1 VEDIR
6 PRPAGSHL
14 QRINVIN
21 MHLVIFSVIS
31 AVLISCALGVVISRN
46 IVHSALFLLFALISV
61 AGIYLV
67 LLTEFL
73 AIVQLL
79 IYGGAIVIVILFALM
94 LTRNEEYPR
103 IQNNKLWP
111 IAGILSVL
119 VLITLSVSYFQ
130 SDVIR
135 SASTTI
141 SPAGVKAL
149 GSSLFT
155 TWAIP
160 FELASLVL
168 LVALI
173 GAIVIARSDKD
184 GN

>member
-1 VEDIR
+1 
-6 PRPAGSHL
+6 
-14 QRINVIN
+14 
-21 MHLVIFSVIS
+21 
-31 AVLISCALGVVISRN
+31 
-46 IVHSALFLLFALISV
+46 V

-94 LTRNEEYPR
+94 LTRNEEYPK

-111 IAGILSVL
+111 VSGILSVL
-119 VLITLSVSYFQ
+119 VLVTLLTAYMR
-130 SDVIR
+130 SDAIR
-135 SASTTI
+135 EASTSIT
-141 SPAGVKAL
+141 PAGVKIL
-149 GSSLFT
+149 GASLFT

-160 FELASLVL
+160 FEIASLVL

>member
-1 VEDIR
+1 
-6 PRPAGSHL
+6 
-14 QRINVIN
+14 
-21 MHLVIFSVIS
+21 M
-31 AVLISCALGVVISRN
+31 
-46 IVHSALFLLFALISV
+46 
-61 AGIYLV
+61 
-67 LLTEFL
+67 
-73 AIVQLL
+73 
-79 IYGGAIVIVILFALM
+79 IVILFALM

-141 SPAGVKAL
+141 SPAGVKSL

>member
-1 VEDIR
+1 MEDIR

-73 AIVQLL
+73 ALSL
-79 IYGGAIVIVILFALM
+79 IHI
-94 LTRNEEYPR
+94 
-103 IQNNKLWP
+103 
-111 IAGILSVL
+111 
-119 VLITLSVSYFQ
+119 
-130 SDVIR
+130 
-135 SASTTI
+135 
-141 SPAGVKAL
+141 
-149 GSSLFT
+149 
-155 TWAIP
+155 
-160 FELASLVL
+160 
-168 LVALI
+168 
-173 GAIVIARSDKD
+173 
-184 GN
+184 

>member
-1 VEDIR
+1 
-6 PRPAGSHL
+6 
-14 QRINVIN
+14 
-21 MHLVIFSVIS
+21 MHLILFSIIS
-31 AVLISCALGVVISRN
+31 TVLLVCAVGVVISRN

-111 IAGILSVL
+111 IAGVLAVL
-119 VLITLSVSYFQ
+119 VCITISVSYFQ
-130 SDVIR
+130 SGAIQNVPN
-135 SASTTI
+135 TI
-141 SPAGVKAL
+141 APAGVKSL